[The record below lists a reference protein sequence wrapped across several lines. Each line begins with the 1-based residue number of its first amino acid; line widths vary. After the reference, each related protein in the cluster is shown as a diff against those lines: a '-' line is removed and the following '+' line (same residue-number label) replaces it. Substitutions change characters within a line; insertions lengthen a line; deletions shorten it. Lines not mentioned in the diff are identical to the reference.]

1 MVAAARI
8 HPSEMTAV
16 NTGAESGLETGEVD
30 DNIVVFFP
38 PIFSSSLRLRGFIK
52 RPNV

>member
-1 MVAAARI
+1 
-8 HPSEMTAV
+8 MTAV

-38 PIFSSSLRLRGFIK
+38 PFFSSIPAPEGFYYAT
-52 RPNV
+52 